1 MYTAE
6 KFCLILFLLSL
17 FSIIDIRASID
28 SLCPRILHHVFKGY
42 APVGEF
48 LFIFIDFTFN

>member
-1 MYTAE
+1 MYKLE
-6 KFCLILFLLSL
+6 KLFLILLLLSI

-42 APVGEF
+42 APVGKF
-48 LFIFIDFTFN
+48 Y

>member
-1 MYTAE
+1 MYKAE
-6 KFCLILFLLSL
+6 KFFLILFLLSL

-48 LFIFIDFTFN
+48 DLFFF